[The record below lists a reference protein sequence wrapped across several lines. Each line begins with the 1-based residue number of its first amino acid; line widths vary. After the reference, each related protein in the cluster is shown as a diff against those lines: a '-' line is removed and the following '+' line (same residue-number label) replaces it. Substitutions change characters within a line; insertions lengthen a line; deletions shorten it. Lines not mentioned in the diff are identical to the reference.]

1 MLCGTHQ
8 GPKPALDCH
17 TPVTTTARS
26 FNPFRTLVVHRN
38 FRLFW
43 FGQTASLVGTWMQQV
58 STAWLALVL
67 TNDAFLVGLVAAA
80 GTIPMLLISMPMG
93 VFADRRRKL
102 TLVRSVQALML
113 VQATVLWWFTWTNRI
128 GIWGLIGLVLLS
140 GVFEATEIPAR
151 QSLIIRLVNRDDLQG
166 AIALNSGGFNL
177 ARILGPSLAGVVIAQ
192 LGIAWCFGI
201 NALSY
206 LAVIVALSMI
216 RLAPGVDEPGPSTHS
231 TWHGIREAFAYVHG
245 DRATWILFRVV
256 ALFSFLGI
264 PVLTMLPVM
273 ARDHLHLEAQ
283 GYGVLMMSFGL
294 GALTGALAIAGRAGN
309 VPRGRIL
316 TVSSLALG
324 LAMLAFGL
332 SPWPACSAAMLY
344 VCGMSMMGNNALING
359 LIQSRMPDEMR
370 ARVMALYVT
379 VYIGMHPV
387 GSAVAGWFARQ
398 YGVSSTVTV
407 MGALLFVAAAW
418 AFRRYPELRSA

>member
-1 MLCGTHQ
+1 M
-8 GPKPALDCH
+8 
-17 TPVTTTARS
+17 TTAARS

-43 FGQTASLVGTWMQQV
+43 FGQTTSLVGTWMQQV

-80 GTIPMLLISMPMG
+80 GTLPMLLISVPAG

-102 TLVRSVQALML
+102 SLVRALQTLSL
-113 VQATVLWWFTWTNRI
+113 VQATILWWFTWTNHMA
-128 GIWGLIGLVLLS
+128 IWGLIGLVLLS
-140 GVFEATEIPAR
+140 GLFEAMEIPAR

-206 LAVIVALSMI
+206 LAVIIALSMI
-216 RLAPGVDEPGPSTHS
+216 RLAPGVDEPGPTPHS
-231 TWHGIREAFAYVHG
+231 TWHGIREALGYVRG
-245 DRATWILFRVV
+245 DRTTWILFRVV

-264 PVLTMLPVM
+264 PVLSMMPVV
-273 ARDHLHLEAQ
+273 ARDHLHLDAR
-283 GYGVLMMSFGL
+283 GYGVLMMSFGF
-294 GALTGALAIAGRAGN
+294 GALTGALFIAGRAGH
-309 VPRGRIL
+309 VPRGRFL

-324 LAMLAFGL
+324 LAMLGFGL
-332 SPWPACSAAMLY
+332 SPWPGVSAVMLF
-344 VCGMSMMGNNALING
+344 VCGLAMMGNNALING
-359 LIQSRMPDEMR
+359 LIQSRMPDAMR

-387 GSAVAGWFARQ
+387 GSAAAGWFARQ
-398 YGVSSTVTV
+398 YGVSATVAA
-407 MGALLFVAAAW
+407 MGSLLFLAAAW
-418 AFRRYPELRSA
+418 AFRRYPELRNA

>member
-1 MLCGTHQ
+1 
-8 GPKPALDCH
+8 
-17 TPVTTTARS
+17 VTTTARS

-43 FGQTASLVGTWMQQV
+43 FGQTTSLVGTWMQQV

-80 GTIPMLLISMPMG
+80 GTIPMLLISLPAG

-102 TLVRSVQALML
+102 HLVRRVQVLML
-113 VQATVLWWFTWTNRI
+113 LQATTLWWFTWTHRI
-128 GIWGLIGLVLLS
+128 GIWGLVGLVLLS
-140 GVFEATEIPAR
+140 GMLEATEIPAR

-166 AIALNSGGFNL
+166 AIALNSSGFNL
-177 ARILGPSLAGVVIAQ
+177 ARIVGPSLAGVVIAQ

-201 NALSY
+201 NAMSY
-206 LAVIVALSMI
+206 LAVIVALSLI
-216 RLAPGVDEPGPSTHS
+216 RLAPGVDEPGMVGRSTM
-231 TWHGIREAFAYVHG
+231 HGIREAFGYVRG
-245 DRATWILFRVV
+245 DRTTSILFRVV

-264 PVLTMLPVM
+264 PILSMMPVM
-273 ARDHLHLEAQ
+273 AREQLHLEAQ

-294 GALTGALAIAGRAGN
+294 GALTGALFIAGRAGD
-309 VPRGRIL
+309 VPRGRFL
-316 TVSSLALG
+316 TVSSLSLG

-332 SPWPACSAAMLY
+332 SPWPAFSAAMLF
-344 VCGMSMMGNNALING
+344 VCGMAMMGNNALING

-379 VYIGMHPV
+379 VYIGMHPI
-387 GSAVAGWFARQ
+387 GSTIAGWFARQ
-398 YGVSSTVTV
+398 YGVSATVTT
-407 MGALLFVAAAW
+407 MGALLFVAASW
-418 AFRRYPELRSA
+418 AFRRYPELRRA